1 MGEYRTKVK
10 LIALQDSVS
19 SVPTMSTPQKVLHP
33 RKVKYEKTLLNCLSS
48 FKRMLVIS
56 VDNVGSKQM
65 SETRHNLRGKAQ
77 ILMGK
82 NTVIRKIL
90 RREMKMDPSLGALL
104 KIIRG
109 NIGFIFTNGDL
120 IEIRDAVTANRDPA
134 PAKTGQIAPCDVW
147 VEPGPTG
154 LDPGQTAF
162 FQALNIATK
171 INRGAIE
178 IIAKVQMCTEGEKVT
193 ASAAGLLAKLNMKPF
208 SFGIKVLYVYEGG
221 SCYDAKVL
229 DLSEDDILAKFAGG
243 LIQASCISLGLGYPS
258 IASLPHLMSNA
269 VQKVI
274 AFSIETAYKLEIA
287 KPFEEFLANPDAFKV
302 ATTSAGGEEKKEEK
316 KEEEED
322 DGGLD
327 FSDDDE

>member
-1 MGEYRTKVK
+1 M
-10 LIALQDSVS
+10 A
-19 SVPTMSTPQKVLHP
+19 TPQRVLHP
-33 RKVKYEKTLLNCLSS
+33 RKIKYEKTLLNCLEEY
-48 FKRMLVIS
+48 KKMLVIC

-65 SETRHNLRGKAQ
+65 SETRHKLRGKAQ

-82 NTVIRKIL
+82 NTVVRKLL
-90 RREMKMDPSLGALL
+90 RREQRGDPALASLL
-104 KIIRG
+104 KVIRG

-120 IEIRDAVTANRDPA
+120 IELRDMVTETRDPA
-134 PAKTGQIAPCDVW
+134 PAKTGLVAPCSVW

-178 IIAKVQMCTEGEKVT
+178 IVSRVQMCFEGERVS

-208 SFGIKVLYVYEGG
+208 FFGIKVLHVFEGG
-221 SCYDAKVL
+221 SCYSAKVL
-229 DLSEDDILAKFAGG
+229 DLTDDDIMKMFVGG
-243 LIQASCISLGLGYPS
+243 LVQAACLSLGLSYPS
-258 IASLPHLMSNA
+258 MASIPHLMSNA
-269 VQKVI
+269 VRKLI
-274 AFSIETAYKLEIA
+274 AFSIETDYKLEIA
-287 KPFEEFLANPDAFKV
+287 DDFEAFLADPSAFAV
-302 ATTSAGGEEKKEEK
+302 AAGPATGAGGEQKKEEK

-322 DGGLD
+322 DGGFD

>member
-1 MGEYRTKVK
+1 MSAPKV
-10 LIALQDSVS
+10 V
-19 SVPTMSTPQKVLHP
+19 HP
-33 RKVKYEKTLLNCLSS
+33 RKLKYEKTLLSCLANYS
-48 FKRMLVIS
+48 KMLVIE

-65 SETRHNLRGKAQ
+65 SDTRHQLRGNAQ

-90 RREMKMDPSLGALL
+90 RREAKAEPALNSLLQR
-104 KIIRG
+104 IRG

-120 IEIRDAVTANRDPA
+120 IELRDLVLEHQDPA

-147 VEPGPTG
+147 IEPGPTG

-178 IIAKVQMCTEGEKVT
+178 IIAKVKMCTEGEKVS
-193 ASAAGLLAKLNMKPF
+193 ASAAGLLAKLSKKPF
-208 SFGIKVLYVYEGG
+208 FFGIKVKYVYEGG

-229 DLSEDDILAKFAGG
+229 DLSEADIMAKFAGG
-243 LIQASCISLGLGYPS
+243 LVQASSLSLGLGYPS
-258 IASLPHLMSNA
+258 MASLPHLMSNA
-269 VQKVI
+269 VRKLI
-274 AFSIETAYKLEIA
+274 AFSIETTYKMDIA

-302 ATTSAGGEEKKEEK
+302 AAGPGGGDGEAKKEEK
-316 KEEEED
+316 KEEEEE
-322 DGGLD
+322 DGGFD
-327 FSDDDE
+327 FSDDDDDE

>member
-1 MGEYRTKVK
+1 
-10 LIALQDSVS
+10 
-19 SVPTMSTPQKVLHP
+19 MSTPQKVIHP

-48 FKRMLVIS
+48 FKRMLVIT

-65 SETRHNLRGKAQ
+65 SETRHKLRGKAQ

-90 RREMKMDPSLGALL
+90 RREMKADPTLESLLNV
-104 KIIRG
+104 IRG

-120 IEIRDAVTANRDPA
+120 IELRDTVSENRDPA
-134 PAKTGQIAPCDVW
+134 PAKTGQIAPCDVY

-178 IIAKVQMCTEGEKVT
+178 IIARVQMCTEGEKVS

-208 SFGIKVLYVYEGG
+208 FFGIKVNYVFEGG
-221 SCYDAKVL
+221 SCYPAAVL
-229 DLSEDDILAKFAGG
+229 DLTDDDIMKMFAGG

-269 VQKVI
+269 VRKVI

-287 KPFEEFLANPDAFKV
+287 QPFEDYLANPDAFKV
-302 ATTSAGGEEKKEEK
+302 VAGPSGGEEKKEEK

-322 DGGLD
+322 DAID

>member
-1 MGEYRTKVK
+1 M
-10 LIALQDSVS
+10 A
-19 SVPTMSTPQKVLHP
+19 TPQKEINP
-33 RKVKYEKTLLNCLSS
+33 RKLKYEKTLLSCFEN
-48 FKRMLVIS
+48 FKKMLVIG

-65 SETRHNLRGKAQ
+65 STTRHELRGKAQ
-77 ILMGK
+77 VLMGK

-90 RREMKMDPSLGALL
+90 RRECRADPGLKSLLE
-104 KIIRG
+104 KIRG

-120 IEIRDAVTANRDPA
+120 IELRDKVLEKQDPA
-134 PAKTGQIAPCDVW
+134 PAKTGQVAPCDVY

-178 IIAKVQMCTEGEKVT
+178 IIARVKMCEEGQKVS
-193 ASAAGLLAKLNMKPF
+193 ASAAGLLSKLKMMPF

-229 DLSEDDILAKFAGG
+229 DLSEDDIMKKFVGG
-243 LIQASCISLGLGYPS
+243 LVQASCVALGLSYPCMAS
-258 IASLPHLMSNA
+258 IPHLMSNA
-269 VQKVI
+269 VRKIV
-274 AFSIETAYKLEIA
+274 AFSVATSYKLEIA
-287 KPFEEFLANPDAFKV
+287 EPFEAFLANPDAFKV
-302 ATTSAGGEEKKEEK
+302 AGGPGDSGGGEAKKEEK

-322 DGGLD
+322 DDGPGFD
-327 FSDDDE
+327 TDDDDDE

>member
-1 MGEYRTKVK
+1 M
-10 LIALQDSVS
+10 I
-19 SVPTMSTPQKVLHP
+19 
-33 RKVKYEKTLLNCLSS
+33 
-48 FKRMLVIS
+48 VIC

-65 SETRHNLRGKAQ
+65 SDTRHELRGKAQ

-90 RREMKMDPSLGALL
+90 RREMKADPGLGSLLE
-104 KIIRG
+104 KIRG

-120 IEIRDAVTANRDPA
+120 IELRDKVLEKQDPA
-134 PAKTGQIAPCDVW
+134 PAKTGQIAPCDVYI
-147 VEPGPTG
+147 EPGPTG

-178 IIAKVQMCTEGEKVT
+178 IIARVKMCEEGVKVS

-229 DLSEDDILAKFAGG
+229 DLSEDDILAKFMGG
-243 LIQASCISLGLGYPS
+243 MIQASSLALGLSYPCVAS
-258 IASLPHLMSNA
+258 IPHLMSNA
-269 VQKVI
+269 LKKII
-274 AFSIETAYKLEIA
+274 AFSVVTDYKLEVA
-287 KPFEEFLANPDAFKV
+287 EPFEAFLANPDAFKV
-302 ATTSAGGEEKKEEK
+302 VAGPSGGEEAKKEEK

-322 DGGLD
+322 DDVGFD
-327 FSDDDE
+327 SDDDDDEE

>member
-1 MGEYRTKVK
+1 
-10 LIALQDSVS
+10 
-19 SVPTMSTPQKVLHP
+19 MSAPKALHP
-33 RKVKYEKTLLNCLSS
+33 RKIKYEKTLLSCFQN
-48 FKRMLVIS
+48 FKKMLVIG

-65 SETRHNLRGKAQ
+65 SDTRHELRGKAQ

-90 RREMKMDPSLGALL
+90 RREQKADPGLSSLLE
-104 KIIRG
+104 KIRG

-120 IEIRDAVTANRDPA
+120 IELRDKVLEKQDPA
-134 PAKTGQIAPCDVW
+134 PAKTGQVAPCDVY

-178 IIAKVQMCTEGEKVT
+178 IISKVKMCTAGEKVS
-193 ASAAGLLAKLNMKPF
+193 ASAAGLLSKLKMMPF
-208 SFGIKVLYVYEGG
+208 SFGIKVLYVFEGG

-229 DLSEDDILAKFAGG
+229 DLSEADIMRKFAGG
-243 LIQASCISLGLGYPS
+243 LIQASCVALGLSYPCLAS
-258 IASLPHLMSNA
+258 IPHLMSNA
-269 VQKVI
+269 VRKII
-274 AFSIETAYKLEIA
+274 AFSIATSYKLEVA
-287 KPFEEFLANPDAFKV
+287 EPFEAFLANPDAFKV
-302 ATTSAGGEEKKEEK
+302 AAAPGAGGGEVQKEEK

-322 DGGLD
+322 DDVGFD
-327 FSDDDE
+327 SDDDDE

>member
-1 MGEYRTKVK
+1 M
-10 LIALQDSVS
+10 S
-19 SVPTMSTPQKVLHP
+19 SPQKVIHP
-33 RKVKYEKTLLNCLSS
+33 RKIKYEKTLLSCFQN
-48 FKRMLVIS
+48 FKKMLVIG

-65 SETRHNLRGKAQ
+65 SDTRHELRGKAQ

-90 RREMKMDPSLGALL
+90 RREQKTNPGLTSLLE
-104 KIIRG
+104 KIRG

-120 IEIRDAVTANRDPA
+120 IELRDKVLEKQDPA
-134 PAKTGQIAPCDVW
+134 PAKTGQIAPCDVFIS
-147 VEPGPTG
+147 PGPTG

-178 IIAKVQMCTEGEKVT
+178 IIARVQMCTEGEKVSS
-193 ASAAGLLAKLNMKPF
+193 SAAALLAKLNKKPF

-229 DLSEDDILAKFAGG
+229 DLSEDDIMKKFAGG
-243 LIQASCISLGLGYPS
+243 LIQASCLALGLSYPCMAS
-258 IASLPHLMSNA
+258 IPHLMSNA
-269 VQKVI
+269 VRKIV
-274 AFSIETAYKLEIA
+274 AFSVATSYKLEIA
-287 KPFEEFLANPDAFKV
+287 EPFEAFLANPDAFKV
-302 ATTSAGGEEKKEEK
+302 VSATGGGEEAAPVEK

-322 DGGLD
+322 DDVGFD
-327 FSDDDE
+327 SDDSDEE